1 MFSPARN
8 RDNPALRAAW
18 KPLLDEFKVDLVL
31 TGHDH
36 TYARSGDVSGKP
48 AVVGTTNT
56 PAGYNQ
62 AYDPAIGTVYVVSV
76 SGPKMYDIS
85 NDGFA
90 VRTGED
96 LQLYQ
101 IITVDGDELRY
112 TARTATN
119 RLYDAFTLEKR
130 TGQPNRLR
138 EQLPAEQRRPKK

>member
-1 MFSPARN
+1 
-8 RDNPALRAAW
+8 
-18 KPLLDEFKVDLVL
+18 
-31 TGHDH
+31 
-36 TYARSGDVSGKP
+36 
-48 AVVGTTNT
+48 
-56 PAGYNQ
+56 
-62 AYDPAIGTVYVVSV
+62 VVSV

-85 NDGFA
+85 NDSFA